1 MSSVGIENHL
11 ACFITNSSSLR
22 FFKRVAVALEREAS
36 ALEGFAE
43 RFDVVLRPMQGL
55 LSGMPG
61 VLGTALLGDGQ
72 VLMVLD
78 LAELIG

>member
-1 MSSVGIENHL
+1 MLIASSGEERVGIE
-11 ACFITNSSSLR
+11 
-22 FFKRVAVALEREAS
+22 VD
-36 ALEGFAE
+36 GFAE